1 MTEDASRKTVDK
13 AMRVLHAFSSE
24 RTELSIGEL
33 SAALGMHKS
42 VVSRL
47 VSSLRDWRMLEKD
60 AITQRIRVG
69 AGAFRLGTL
78 YTRENHL
85 IRVAQAKLESLVQQ
99 TGQSAHLTVLDGDR
113 VLVVA
118 TVDSPSALRVIMRL
132 GDYRY
137 LHTTA
142 AGKLFLA
149 LGAPE
154 MLDNLFALGE
164 LPRSTPLTLTQR
176 DELDKALARIR
187 REGLA
192 WNRGENTVGA
202 GAVAAPIFDAHG
214 DMVAAL
220 SVVYPLN
227 VVNAQTSKTIAELTQ
242 STAPLISTELGFN
255 G

>member
-24 RTELSIGEL
+24 RTELTIGEL
-33 SAALGMHKS
+33 SADLGMHKS

-60 AITQRIRVG
+60 AVTQRIRIG

-99 TGQSAHLTVLDGDR
+99 TGQSAHLTVLDGQR

-132 GDYRY
+132 GDYRD

-149 LGAPE
+149 LGDPAL
-154 MLDNLFALGE
+154 LDKLFAQGD
-164 LPRSTPLTLTQR
+164 LPRATPHTLTQR

-187 REGLA
+187 REGVA

-227 VVNAQTSKTIAELTQ
+227 VVNAQTSKSIAERALAA
-242 STAPLISTELGFN
+242 APLISTELGFN

>member
-1 MTEDASRKTVDK
+1 MTEDSSRKTVDK

-24 RTELSIGEL
+24 RTELSVGEL

-60 AITQRIRVG
+60 AMTQRIRIG

-132 GDYRY
+132 GDYRN
-137 LHTTA
+137 LHATA
-142 AGKLFLA
+142 SGKLFLA
-149 LGAPE
+149 LSAPTL
-154 MLDNLFALGE
+154 LDNLFAQGE
-164 LPRSTPLTLTQR
+164 LTRSTPHTLTQR

-187 REGLA
+187 REGMA

-242 STAPLISTELGFN
+242 ATAPLISTELGFN

>member
-1 MTEDASRKTVDK
+1 MTDDASRKTVDK

-132 GDYRY
+132 GDYRN

-149 LGAPE
+149 LGAPDL
-154 MLDNLFALGE
+154 LDNLFALGE

-202 GAVAAPIFDAHG
+202 GAVAAPIFDADG

-242 STAPLISTELGFN
+242 ATAPLISTELGFN

>member
-1 MTEDASRKTVDK
+1 MTEDSSRKTVDK

-33 SAALGMHKS
+33 SAVLGMHKS

-60 AITQRIRVG
+60 TVTQRIRIG

-78 YTRENHL
+78 YARENHL

-132 GDYRY
+132 GDYRN

-142 AGKLFLA
+142 AGKLFWPWGTHLCWTVCLHRGVA
-149 LGAPE
+149 RA
-154 MLDNLFALGE
+154 
-164 LPRSTPLTLTQR
+164 TPHTLTQR
-176 DELDKALARIR
+176 NELDKAWRVFGAKGWL
-187 REGLA
+187 G
-192 WNRGENTVGA
+192 TVA
-202 GAVAAPIFDAHG
+202 
-214 DMVAAL
+214 
-220 SVVYPLN
+220 
-227 VVNAQTSKTIAELTQ
+227 KTRWVRVRL
-242 STAPLISTELGFN
+242 LHLF
-255 G
+255 

>member
-1 MTEDASRKTVDK
+1 MTEDSSRKTVDK

-24 RTELSIGEL
+24 RTELSVGEL

-60 AITQRIRVG
+60 AMTQRIRIG

-132 GDYRY
+132 GDYRN
-137 LHTTA
+137 LHATA
-142 AGKLFLA
+142 SGKLFLA
-149 LGAPE
+149 LSAPTL
-154 MLDNLFALGE
+154 LDNLFAQGE
-164 LPRSTPLTLTQR
+164 LTRSTPHTLTQR

-187 REGLA
+187 REGMA

-227 VVNAQTSKTIAELTQ
+227 VVNAQTSKIIAELTQ
-242 STAPLISTELGFN
+242 ATAPLISTELGFN